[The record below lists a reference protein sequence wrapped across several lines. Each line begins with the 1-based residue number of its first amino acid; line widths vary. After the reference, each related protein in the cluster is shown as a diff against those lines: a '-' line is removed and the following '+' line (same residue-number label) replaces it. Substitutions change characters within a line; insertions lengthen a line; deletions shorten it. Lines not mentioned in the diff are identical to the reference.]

1 MIRPMPAEPKEPLA
15 QPLIDYCEE
24 HFDCEL
30 GPPMAFFELPQRE
43 SKDVVRV
50 IYHVYAVQG
59 PTYEDCEAWLLE
71 NVFEPLQQRAGDE
84 ARLYWRNEDKISV
97 EPMRD
102 GVKVRTRL
110 AVMSR
115 EVRQVIIEAH
125 CHQSDGTC
133 DRVEP

>member
-43 SKDVVRV
+43 SKEAVRV

-59 PTYEDCEAWLLE
+59 PTYEACEAWLLE

-102 GVKVRTRL
+102 RVKVRTRL
-110 AVMSR
+110 AVLKKI
-115 EVRQVIIEAH
+115 EQVILEEQVTREGMP
-125 CHQSDGTC
+125 CPST
-133 DRVEP
+133 ES